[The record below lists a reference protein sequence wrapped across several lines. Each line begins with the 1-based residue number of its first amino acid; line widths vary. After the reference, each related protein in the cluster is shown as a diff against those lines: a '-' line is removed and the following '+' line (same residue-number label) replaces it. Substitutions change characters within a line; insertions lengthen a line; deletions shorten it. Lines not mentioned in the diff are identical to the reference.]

1 MEIRNLLVVSED
13 TETAEQIRLAIGA
26 KEYNFFHTESG
37 VDAIRLLRKKVM
49 DVIIISLALSDI
61 SCPAFLQQAFKINP
75 SSSSIVLCK
84 QDESNDTLIQ
94 CYKAGAQGILSS
106 TFSTQEIKKV
116 INEVVQ
122 KNHLAKENMKLGAL
136 ESLVEANKSIVSGLN
151 ENRLFA
157 SIVRMVCI
165 ETRADK
171 ASLMLMDKTSDEL
184 VIKAALGLSKDII
197 NKRIPLSED
206 KTCWTVIKT
215 RKAMLLNARAVP
227 ETGANKSQIIS
238 SLCVPLITKGQVI
251 GVLHCTKNASRTP
264 FTECDVELLS
274 ILAGQAATAIENVN
288 LLHDVKQQRNN
299 VEVFLRKCLTA
310 QEDERRRISTELHDG
325 LAQWMSSASYA
336 VQLSDAHL
344 EKADIKKAREEI
356 ATANE
361 IIRKGIKEL
370 RRVILDLHPTVLAQ
384 LGLIG
389 ALRQIIA
396 AVEEETS
403 CKANLIIAGDP
414 TTLTPIQEIAIY
426 RVVSEAINNVRRHAG
441 ASLVEAVLS
450 FEHERITVDICDNG
464 IGFDLEDVR
473 ARHATDGNIGLVG
486 MRERA
491 EMVGGDLDI
500 TTALGQGTH
509 ILFKIPLTERK
520 ILCNV

>member
-1 MEIRNLLVVSED
+1 METRNLLIINED
-13 TETAEQIRLAIGA
+13 PEIAEKIKLALGPEEHNYFYA
-26 KEYNFFHTESG
+26 ESG
-37 VDAIRLLRKKVM
+37 IDAIRLLRKKVI
-49 DVIIISLALSDI
+49 DIIITSLTLPDI
-61 SCPAFLQQAFKINP
+61 SCPAFLQQAFLVSPASN
-75 SSSSIVLCK
+75 SIVLCK
-84 QDESNDTLIQ
+84 QEESNDTLIQ
-94 CYKAGAQGILSS
+94 CFKAGAQGILLS
-106 TFSTQEIKKV
+106 TFTDQEIKKV
-116 INEVVQ
+116 VDEVIQ
-122 KNHLAKENMKLGAL
+122 KSNLARENIRLGAL
-136 ESLVEANKSIVSGLN
+136 EPLFEANKSIVSGAN
-151 ENRLFA
+151 ENRIFA

-171 ASLMLMDKTSDEL
+171 ASLMLMDETSDEL
-184 VIKAALGLSKDII
+184 VIKAALGLSKAII
-197 NKRIPLSED
+197 NKRVPLSED
-206 KTCWTVIKT
+206 KSYWTVVKT
-215 RKAMLLNARAVP
+215 RKAMLLNAKSVP
-227 ETGANKSQIIS
+227 ETGANKSQVIS

-288 LLHDVKQQRNN
+288 LLHDVQQQRNN

-344 EKADIKKAREEI
+344 EKSDIQKAREEI

-389 ALRQIIA
+389 ALGQIITA
-396 AVEEETS
+396 LEEETG
-403 CKANLIIAGDP
+403 CKANLRIAGDP
-414 TTLTPIQEIAIY
+414 AVFTPIQEVAIY
-426 RVVSEAINNVRRHAG
+426 RVVSEALNNVRRHAN
-441 ASLVEAVLS
+441 ASSVEVVLS
-450 FEHERITVDICDNG
+450 FEHDWITVDIKDNG
-464 IGFDLEDVR
+464 IGFDFDDVR
-473 ARHATDGNIGLVG
+473 VRHATDGNIGLVG

-491 EMVGGDLDI
+491 EMVGGKLDI
-500 TTALGQGTH
+500 TTSAGHGTH
-509 ILFKIPLTERK
+509 VLFKIPLTTGK
-520 ILCNV
+520 VLCKV